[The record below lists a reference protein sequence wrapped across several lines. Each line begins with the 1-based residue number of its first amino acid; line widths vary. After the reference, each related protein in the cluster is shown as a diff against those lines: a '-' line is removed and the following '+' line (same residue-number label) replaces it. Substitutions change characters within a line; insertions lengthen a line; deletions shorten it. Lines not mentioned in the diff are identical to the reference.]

1 MPLKTAISLAIAI
14 FAITVLSQLPAAV
27 LPWLL
32 PATINCETPS
42 GTLWEGACAQLHS
55 GAWELTDV
63 HWTLHPAALLRAQ
76 LSADLLST
84 DPRATG
90 QTRATLHLNGLLELE
105 RLDARVP
112 LQGGASMLPSGWSG
126 LLELNVERASL
137 RGGRLNALQGRIVL
151 RQLHSEQPT
160 ADLGSFELDV
170 PAPAAESSGP
180 STPIVGQLRDLEGPL
195 SVQGQLRL
203 SSEGA
208 YELSGTLAPRGDA
221 SPDLRQALQLLG
233 PPDAQGRYPLSLA
246 GTL

>member
-1 MPLKTAISLAIAI
+1 MPLKTAISVAIAI
-14 FAITVLSQLPAAV
+14 FAITVLSQMPAAV

-32 PATINCETPS
+32 PAALRCDTPS
-42 GTLWEGACAQLHS
+42 GTLWEGSCAELHGS
-55 GAWELTDV
+55 GWELADV

-76 LSADLLST
+76 LSADLLSA
-84 DPRATG
+84 DPRAAG

-112 LQGGASMLPSGWSG
+112 LQDGFSLLPAGWSG
-126 LLELNVERASL
+126 TLELNVERASF
-137 RGGRLNALQGRIVL
+137 RSGQLNALQGHIIL
-151 RQLHSEQPT
+151 RQLRSEHPA

-170 PAPAAESSGP
+170 PAPAADASGP
-180 STPIVGQLRDLEGPL
+180 STPIVGQLRDLDGPL

-203 SSEGA
+203 SNQGA

-246 GTL
+246 GTV